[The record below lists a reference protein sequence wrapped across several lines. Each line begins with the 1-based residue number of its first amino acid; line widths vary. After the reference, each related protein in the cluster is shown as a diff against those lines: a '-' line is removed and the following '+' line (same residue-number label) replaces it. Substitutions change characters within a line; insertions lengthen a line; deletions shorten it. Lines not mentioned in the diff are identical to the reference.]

1 MDIYLND
8 NKNENI
14 DNNYCPYC
22 KSIKINP
29 SINIS
34 NFVYDQ
40 YFVSLINSISSHI
53 KNFCQKLIKV
63 INEIKNISISLESQA
78 NHSKYLLKIISLS
91 NTNNIER
98 YRQLSDRI
106 DMINES
112 KKILDD
118 NLSLVN
124 KNINIFISDVKI
136 TFKKMKI
143 IRNQKINQAL
153 NNMNIREKRN
163 IHDNKNNFELKSYD
177 SVRNNKNKNRNIR
190 QKYLFDSININEGNN
205 FIRRVLSPNQS
216 PKNSLNMSNNGLE
229 YLMNSIKVNEFKKKN
244 NSTLIFPNNINQNI
258 FNCTIT
264 SKEFKSINNNPNLE
278 CFNKIYNNKTSISRN
293 NKIIGNKLL
302 NKKKVNRSSSIPEM
316 LYQNKKLSSNNSLSN
331 KMNYTIKSKNN
342 SLPKKNDC
350 NNINHNNYI
359 NNKNNNNINYDKN
372 MLIKLS
378 YKVKEFLNIL
388 NNNNLNQNEI
398 LDGKVNDL
406 ENLINN
412 TIKINSNVNINKN
425 IRNSNTK
432 NKDRS
437 NNNTEL
443 LKKIA
448 FLTKKIKDLENKIKQ
463 KEEIIEENIKNNN
476 NREEKIL

>member
-8 NKNENI
+8 NKNENN

-136 TFKKMKI
+136 AFKKMKI

-177 SVRNNKNKNRNIR
+177 SVGNNKNKNRNIR

-216 PKNSLNMSNNGLE
+216 PKNSLNMSNNGL
-229 YLMNSIKVNEFKKKN
+229 
-244 NSTLIFPNNINQNI
+244 
-258 FNCTIT
+258 
-264 SKEFKSINNNPNLE
+264 
-278 CFNKIYNNKTSISRN
+278 
-293 NKIIGNKLL
+293 
-302 NKKKVNRSSSIPEM
+302 
-316 LYQNKKLSSNNSLSN
+316 
-331 KMNYTIKSKNN
+331 
-342 SLPKKNDC
+342 
-350 NNINHNNYI
+350 
-359 NNKNNNNINYDKN
+359 
-372 MLIKLS
+372 
-378 YKVKEFLNIL
+378 
-388 NNNNLNQNEI
+388 
-398 LDGKVNDL
+398 
-406 ENLINN
+406 
-412 TIKINSNVNINKN
+412 
-425 IRNSNTK
+425 
-432 NKDRS
+432 
-437 NNNTEL
+437 
-443 LKKIA
+443 
-448 FLTKKIKDLENKIKQ
+448 
-463 KEEIIEENIKNNN
+463 
-476 NREEKIL
+476 